1 MMDAVVLIGILWIA
15 LVGLV
20 SFFFF
25 NEGTKGV
32 QRDPYYGKKTGTKY
46 TAKSSRSE
54 HLL

>member
-1 MMDAVVLIGILWIA
+1 MIDAVVLISIMWIA